1 MAISAFDCYILGMW
15 WPFKKKK
22 EEVKLFKDEKQR
34 NVEVE
39 SLKAGR
45 LASLAL
51 DRLYFILNQ
60 TGPRPAGSESSR
72 LAARLLHSSFKEYS
86 DDVLITSAREAEK
99 SYYGIFKLIALS
111 VIPIL
116 ILLWCGF
123 PVIAL
128 LFFAFIGFY
137 LILEFFLCK
146 ELKHSLFR
154 KVDMT
159 NVHAVIEP
167 EGEVEDTIIFTAHHD
182 SAPIF
187 SIGKE
192 DRNGII
198 LSLYIPLVHYAVLF
212 LLTVVCVLTDIF
224 TGELLSFNLP
234 PLVVIIFLSIMTLS
248 SFLYWKLFTLI
259 SKDYSPGAGDNLISS
274 CLLTELC
281 HYFYWKKQNGKGLSN
296 TRLVFASF
304 DGEEC
309 GLKGSAKWY
318 SQHSAL
324 CRNATVLNID
334 SPYYAEHLAF
344 LTKDV
349 NGFEELSAALANSCA
364 EKAKKMGYKASVG
377 GLSLFMGATD
387 AASAA
392 RAGLKATTLMGIPL
406 SGGAEAP
413 YHTKDDIPASL
424 DPKTLEEVISIAIK
438 LVETDYKAKE
448 EAEPEKLLALQDEN
462 KRFNLMKY

>member
-1 MAISAFDCYILGMW
+1 MNMW
-15 WPFKKKK
+15 WPFRKKK
-22 EEVKLFKDEKQR
+22 EEIKLFKDEKPKKT
-34 NVEVE
+34 EVE

-45 LASLAL
+45 LASIAL

-72 LAARLLHSSFKEYS
+72 LAARLLHASFKENS
-86 DDVLITSAREAEK
+86 DDEIITSVSEPEK
-99 SYYGIFKLIALS
+99 SYYGIFKLLALS

-116 ILLWCGF
+116 ISLWCGQ
-123 PVIAL
+123 PLIAL
-128 LFFAFIGFY
+128 LFFAFVGFY
-137 LILEFFLCK
+137 LIFEFFLCK
-146 ELKHSLFR
+146 ELKHPLFR

-167 EGEVEDTIIFTAHHD
+167 EGDVEDTVIFTAHHD

-192 DRNGII
+192 KRNEVM
-198 LSLYIPLVHYAVLF
+198 LSLYVPLIHYAVLF
-212 LLTVVCVLTDIF
+212 LLTVVCFITDIL
-224 TGELLSFNLP
+224 TGEFLSFNLP

-248 SFLYWKLFTLI
+248 SFLYWKLFNLI
-259 SKDYSPGAGDNLISS
+259 SKEYSPGAGDNLISS

-296 TRLVFASF
+296 TRLIFASF

-309 GLKGSAKWY
+309 GLKGSAKWF

-324 CRNATVLNID
+324 CHNAIVLNID

-349 NGFEELSAALANSCA
+349 NGFEELSASLANNCA
-364 EKAKKMGYKASVG
+364 DQAKKMGYKVSVG

-387 AASAA
+387 AAAAA
-392 RAGLKATTLMGIPL
+392 RAGLQATTLMGIPL
-406 SGGAEAP
+406 SGTATAP
-413 YHTKDDIPASL
+413 YHTKEDVPDCL
-424 DPKTLEEVISIAIK
+424 DLKTLEMVISIAIK
-438 LVETDYKAKE
+438 LVETEYKEKE
-448 EAEPEKLLALQDEN
+448 EAVPEKIMALQDESR
-462 KRFNLMKY
+462 KFSLLKY